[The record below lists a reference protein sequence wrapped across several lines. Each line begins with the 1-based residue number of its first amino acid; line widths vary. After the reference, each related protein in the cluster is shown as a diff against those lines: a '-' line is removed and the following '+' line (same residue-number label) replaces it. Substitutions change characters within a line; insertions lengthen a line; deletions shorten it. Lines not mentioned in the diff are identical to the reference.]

1 MKTPNV
7 FHFLL
12 KQVRKEHGM
21 TQAGAA
27 KHLKIARQTYLDLE
41 SGKTPPRLDTLI
53 ALSTL
58 FNKSISYF
66 AGERPSLD
74 NFDTM
79 ELFEE
84 LQQRY
89 VKKNTKYCWSD
100 APLKTIK
107 ARNQKWID
115 QRRRHHF

>member
-1 MKTPNV
+1 
-7 FHFLL
+7 
-12 KQVRKEHGM
+12 M
-21 TQAGAA
+21 TQADVA
-27 KHLKIARQTYLDLE
+27 KHLKVARQTYLDLE
-41 SGKTPPRLDTLI
+41 HGKTLPRLDTLI
-53 ALSTL
+53 TLSTL

-89 VKKNTKYCWSD
+89 VKK
-100 APLKTIK
+100 APNIADVIPLLCNDKSP
-107 ARNQKWID
+107 
-115 QRRRHHF
+115 